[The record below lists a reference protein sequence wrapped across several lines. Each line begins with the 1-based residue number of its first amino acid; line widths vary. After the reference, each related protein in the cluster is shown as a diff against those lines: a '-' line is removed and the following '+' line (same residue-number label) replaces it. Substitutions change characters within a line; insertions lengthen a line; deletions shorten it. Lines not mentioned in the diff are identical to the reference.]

1 MPPFFFFSLKEN
13 VTNQSAKRHA
23 QRINAEDA
31 DNFGRFQWII
41 KESRPSDGQGWEC
54 GAVDDRGNSRFAIKI
69 WFDGDDVADEDAGH
83 QSPLFNIVP

>member
-1 MPPFFFFSLKEN
+1 MAFFQGLLLIPPLPLLKEN
-13 VTNQSAKRHA
+13 LANQSA
-23 QRINAEDA
+23 NAEDA

-69 WFDGDDVADEDAGH
+69 WFDGDDVADEDVGH
-83 QSPLFNIVP
+83 PSPLFNIVP